1 MSFESFSG
9 LPVATP
15 AIKTKIPIPQLTTTL
30 RPDRRS
36 SKRSSPA
43 LTTVREIVTVPW
55 PLFVVLAVQAT
66 LSLRLI
72 WANTAFLDEATYIW
86 AGRIELWHLISGSPV
101 PVYATYFSGSP
112 AIYPPLAG
120 FADMIGGVIAA
131 RLLSLAFMLGT
142 TCFLWGSTRRLF
154 GRRAA
159 LCAVAVFV
167 SLGSTQ
173 FLGALATYDAMA
185 LFLLTLSVWLV
196 VVAKDRTDSTL
207 LIVGAVAALALANA
221 TKYATGLFDP
231 VVVATAVLTSPRG
244 LKAGIGRGGMIAAC
258 TVGLIAILLAIGGP
272 EYIVGLQFTT
282 LSRAAGGQSPGLIL
296 ADSARWIGAA
306 MAVAAV
312 GIVVAWRRDKQKVV
326 LISAFVVAGILVP
339 FNQARIHTTVS
350 LSKHVDFGAWFA
362 CIAAGY
368 AIAALSRMGRRRWL
382 NATIAAAVS
391 VLILAP
397 GGSAG
402 RAQASGFTHAWPN
415 STDVAADLDRIVRT
429 YPGVYLAEDYEVPGY
444 YLENQVSWQDWE
456 STWYFEYRAP
466 GTTACTGGSATG
478 ADSSRAD
485 EAYEE
490 AVAHQ
495 YFALIILDFG
505 DTSSL
510 DIAIANAIHRDGTY
524 HAVAVL
530 PYQDGYGTGQYIVW
544 ARTALRGGG
553 RGSSC

>member
-1 MSFESFSG
+1 M
-9 LPVATP
+9 
-15 AIKTKIPIPQLTTTL
+15 
-30 RPDRRS
+30 
-36 SKRSSPA
+36 
-43 LTTVREIVTVPW
+43 PW
-55 PLFVVLAVQAT
+55 PLFVVLAVQAA

-86 AGRIELWHLISGSPV
+86 AGRIELWHLVSGSPV

-120 FADMIGGVIAA
+120 FADMIGGLIAA

-185 LFLLTLSVWLV
+185 LSLLTLSVWLV

-207 LIVGAVAALALANA
+207 LLVGAVAALALANA

-231 VVVATAVLTSPRG
+231 VVIAVAVLTSPRG
-244 LKAGIGRGGMIAAC
+244 LKAGVGRGGLIACC
-258 TVGLIAILLAIGGP
+258 TVGLIAALLAIGGP
-272 EYIVGLQFTT
+272 EYVAGLQFTT
-282 LSRAAGGQSPGLIL
+282 LSRAAGGQSPGLVL
-296 ADSARWIGAA
+296 ADSVRWIGVA
-306 MAVAAV
+306 MAVAAA

-326 LISAFVVAGILVP
+326 LISAFVVAGVLAP

-368 AIAALSRMGRRRWL
+368 AIAALSRMGQRRWL
-382 NATIAAAVS
+382 NAGAAAAVS
-391 VLILAP
+391 AAVLAP

-402 RAQASGFTHAWPN
+402 RAQASDFTHAWPN
-415 STDVAADLDRIVRT
+415 SAQMAAELDGLVNSHR
-429 YPGVYLAEDYEVPGY
+429 GVYLAEDYVVPAY
-444 YLENQVSWQDWE
+444 YMENRIPWQDWQN
-456 STWYFEYRAP
+456 TWYFLYRIP
-466 GTTACTGGSATG
+466 GEKACTGGSAASAIG
-478 ADSSRAD
+478 GSSSSL
-485 EAYEE
+485 EAEKAFEE

-495 YFALIILDFG
+495 YFALIILDFT
-505 DTSSL
+505 DTIGV
-510 DIAIANAIHRDGTY
+510 DHAISNAIQRDGTY
-524 HAVAVL
+524 HVVAIL
-530 PYQDGYGTGQYIVW
+530 PYRDGRGVGQYTVW